1 MIEVPVI
8 GSKLTMYSCS
18 VSFGFR
24 PFMPLKYSES
34 LLVCKKWGKDAY
46 NGKPCL
52 HSLKLCKPSP
62 NESFLGQKPSKF
74 GFNVWL
80 FENIFLAKRKSSVW
94 TPSILLLR

>member
-8 GSKLTMYSCS
+8 GSKLTMYSCN
-18 VSFGFR
+18 VSFGFK
-24 PFMPLKYSES
+24 PIISFKNFES
-34 LLVCKKWGKDAY
+34 AFKKCGNDAY